1 MDNETT
7 TEEVQEEKTT
17 LKHAQQN
24 TALHDDLKQNNAL
37 NDDLQP
43 EFALKKEK
51 LWNSEYTKAWVANF
65 MLYFSFMLVV
75 PILPLYLSDM
85 YGAGKHTIGFVLSG
99 YTIAI
104 MAVRPFSGYLVDCFN
119 RRTVLLVFY
128 SLSFILC
135 GFYLLGGSLLF
146 FTIVRTLHG
155 APYGATIIAN
165 STVAIDVLHPQRRA
179 EGIGYYGLSNNL
191 ATALSPSV
199 GIFIYEWTES
209 FQLIFLLSM
218 IVAGTGC
225 LIASRIKMRKREI
238 QPSRKLSL
246 DRFFLLAGWRQ
257 AIIIACFGLSYGVL
271 STYLAIYGK
280 EQLGITGGTGLYFMI
295 LSVGLMLSRIQGGK
309 ALRDGK
315 ILHNAA
321 IGVSISVF
329 GYILFAAVADMWAYY
344 LSALII
350 GLGNG
355 HMFPAVQSMFISLA
369 PNNKRG
375 TANSTLYSS
384 WDAGVGIGVFFG
396 GFLAEIYGYSSAFWM
411 GALVNLFGVLFFF
424 TNVVPSFR
432 SVGSNHICD

>member
-1 MDNETT
+1 MDNETI
-7 TEEVQEEKTT
+7 TEEAQREKQSQKESHENT
-17 LKHAQQN
+17 L
-24 TALHDDLKQNNAL
+24 LHE
-37 NDDLQP
+37 DLQNDRVP
-43 EFALKKEK
+43 KKEK
-51 LWNSEYTKAWVANF
+51 LWNAEYTKAWTANF

-104 MAVRPFSGYLVDCFN
+104 MAVRPFSGFLVDCFN

-199 GIFIYEWTES
+199 GIFIYEWTNS

-225 LIASRIKMRKREI
+225 LIASRIKMKKRET

-280 EQLGITGGTGLYFMI
+280 EQLGITSGTGLYFMI
-295 LSVGLMLSRIQGGK
+295 LSLGLMLSRIQGGR

-329 GYILFAAVADMWAYY
+329 GYILFAAVAEMWAYY

-396 GFLAEIYGYSSAFWM
+396 GLLAEIYGYGSAFWM
-411 GALVNLFGVLFFF
+411 GAVVNVLGVLFFF
-424 TNVVPSFR
+424 TNVIPAFR
-432 SVGSNHICD
+432 KTDSNHICD

>member
-1 MDNETT
+1 MDNETI
-7 TEEVQEEKTT
+7 TEEIQKETET
-17 LKHAQQN
+17 LKQEQKNSVLSDELQQKP
-24 TALHDDLKQNNAL
+24 A
-37 NDDLQP
+37 P
-43 EFALKKEK
+43 KKEK
-51 LWNSEYTKAWVANF
+51 LWNAEYTKAWTANF

-75 PILPLYLSDM
+75 PILPLYLSDT

-104 MAVRPFSGYLVDCFN
+104 MAVRPFSGFLVDCFN

-209 FQLIFLLSM
+209 FQLLFLLSM

-225 LIASRIKMRKREI
+225 LIASRIKMKKRET

-280 EQLGITGGTGLYFMI
+280 EQLGITSGTGLYFMI
-295 LSVGLMLSRIQGGK
+295 LSLGLMLSRIQGGR

-396 GFLAEIYGYSSAFWM
+396 GLLAEIYGYGSAFWM
-411 GALVNLFGVLFFF
+411 GAVVNVLGVLFFF
-424 TNVVPSFR
+424 TNVVPAFR
-432 SVGSNHICD
+432 KTDSNHICD

>member
-1 MDNETT
+1 MDNETI
-7 TEEVQEEKTT
+7 TEEAQREKQSQKESHENT
-17 LKHAQQN
+17 L
-24 TALHDDLKQNNAL
+24 LHE
-37 NDDLQP
+37 DLQNDRVP
-43 EFALKKEK
+43 KKEK
-51 LWNSEYTKAWVANF
+51 LWNAEYKKAWTANF

-119 RRTVLLVFY
+119 RRTLLLVFY

-199 GIFIYEWTES
+199 GIFIYEWTNS

-225 LIASRIKMRKREI
+225 LIASRIKMKKRET

-280 EQLGITGGTGLYFMI
+280 EQLGITSGTGLYFMI
-295 LSVGLMLSRIQGGK
+295 LSLGLMLSRIQGGR

-329 GYILFAAVADMWAYY
+329 GYILFAAVAEMWAYY

-396 GFLAEIYGYSSAFWM
+396 GLLAEIYGYGSAFWM
-411 GALVNLFGVLFFF
+411 GAVVNVLGVLFFF
-424 TNVVPSFR
+424 TNVVPAFR
-432 SVGSNHICD
+432 KTDSNHICD